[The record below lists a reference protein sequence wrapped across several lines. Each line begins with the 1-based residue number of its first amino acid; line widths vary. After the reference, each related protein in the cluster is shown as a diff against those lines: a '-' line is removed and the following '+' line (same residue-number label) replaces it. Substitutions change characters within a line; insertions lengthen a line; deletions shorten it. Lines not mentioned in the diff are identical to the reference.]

1 MNCVAI
7 VDPFSSG
14 AMLATA
20 LRERRIACVAVLSSA
35 RIPESMRSRFDR
47 AAFAA
52 VIEHGGDLERT
63 IEALRDYEP
72 DHVVAGFE
80 SGVALADALSERMS
94 LTSNGT
100 ALSSAR
106 RDKHE
111 MLEVAHARGLATPRH
126 FRSADAESALAWIRA
141 EVGWPVILKPVA
153 SVASDNIH
161 RCASAEDVERAMSA
175 ILSRPDILGE
185 TNHDVLVQEFL
196 AGREYVVDTV
206 SVGGRRKAT
215 AFWAYDHPGGDPDA
229 VGYDTMR
236 LLPYEGIPQD
246 RLRAFAFEVMDAL
259 GIDHGP
265 GHCEIMW
272 VNDDPVLV
280 EVGARL
286 TAGINAV
293 LSGICGGISQ
303 LDETVDALLAPEAF
317 LASMGDRPRLRQRA
331 ANVFLMPP
339 ATGRLT
345 RVRGLDVIE
354 RLPTLH
360 SMSVRA
366 EPGDVV
372 HRVAGLVTLV
382 AEDMQAIERDIGVIR
397 RLERDGL
404 FEVRPI
410 EGRGEH
416 DQCP

>member
-1 MNCVAI
+1 VAI

-14 AMLATA
+14 AMLAEA
-20 LRERRIACVAVLSSA
+20 LRGRKIACVAVLSSA

-52 VIEHGGDLERT
+52 VVEHGRDLEET
-63 IEALRDYEP
+63 IEALRCYEP

-80 SGVALADALSERMS
+80 SGVALADTLSERMS
-94 LTSNGT
+94 LTTNGT

-111 MLEVAHARGLATPRH
+111 MLGVAHARGLATPRH
-126 FRSADAESALAWIRA
+126 FRTADLDSALTWIRA
-141 EVGWPVILKPVA
+141 EVGWPVILKPAA

-161 RCASAEDVERAMSA
+161 RCVSADDVERAMSS
-175 ILSRPDILGE
+175 ILSSPNILGE

-206 SVGGRRKAT
+206 SVAGQRKVT
-215 AFWAYDHPGGDPDA
+215 AFWAYDRPGGDPA
-229 VGYDTMR
+229 AAGYETMR

-246 RLRAFAFEVMDAL
+246 RLRAFAFEAMDAL

-272 VNDDPVLV
+272 VDDDPVLV

-286 TAGINAV
+286 SAGINAV

-303 LDETVDALLAPEAF
+303 LDETVDALLAPETF
-317 LASMGDRPRLRQRA
+317 LASMGDQPRLQRRA

-345 RVRGLDVIE
+345 RIQGLDVIE
-354 RLPTLH
+354 QLPTLH

-366 EPGDVV
+366 EPGDMV

-382 AEDMQAIERDIGVIR
+382 AEDMQAIERDISIIR
-397 RLERDGL
+397 HLERDGL
-404 FEVRPI
+404 FQVRPTQ
-410 EGRGEH
+410 GRGGRH
-416 DQCP
+416 QCP